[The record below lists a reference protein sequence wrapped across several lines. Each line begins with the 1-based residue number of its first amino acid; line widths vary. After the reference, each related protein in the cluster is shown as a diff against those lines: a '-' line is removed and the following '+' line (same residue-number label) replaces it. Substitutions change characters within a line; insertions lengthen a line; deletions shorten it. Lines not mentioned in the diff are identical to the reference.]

1 METENSCIDNIN
13 PNRTSKKNHSKHGYG
28 IKSIQ
33 AIAEKYNGKHT
44 ITIEGNVFKNNI
56 KLPIYME
63 A

>member
-44 ITIEGNVFKNNI
+44 IAIEENLFKNNI